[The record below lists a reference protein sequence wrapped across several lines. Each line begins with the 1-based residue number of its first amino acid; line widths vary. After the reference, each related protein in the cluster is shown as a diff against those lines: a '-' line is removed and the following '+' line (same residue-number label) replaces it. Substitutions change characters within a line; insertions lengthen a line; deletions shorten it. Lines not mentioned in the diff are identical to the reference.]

1 MGWNGIWDEQRMH
14 VCPLQNHTVHVYCY
28 TFDDD
33 DDDGDCG
40 SSAFIARPDSM
51 ETILDQFK
59 SVPLTQPN
67 TTNTTL
73 D

>member
-1 MGWNGIWDEQRMH
+1 MH

-33 DDDGDCG
+33 DDGDCG
-40 SSAFIARPDSM
+40 SSAFNARPDSM

-67 TTNTTL
+67 TTNTAL